1 MIKASRNK
9 NWCKITLL
17 FLIIYL
23 SGLPVAYMTTQYDI
37 TDNGRFP
44 LRQQAAPLVWL
55 CTGLSWFTVI
65 TFWAETIIFDSPE
78 APKPPVQG

>member
-1 MIKASRNK
+1 MSNKKKAS
-9 NWCKITLL
+9 IA
-17 FLIIYL
+17 LIIFYL
-23 SGLPVAYMTTQYDI
+23 CGTPIAYNLSDTTISGQ
-37 TDNGRFP
+37 GRYP
-44 LRQQAAPLVWL
+44 IREQATPMLWL